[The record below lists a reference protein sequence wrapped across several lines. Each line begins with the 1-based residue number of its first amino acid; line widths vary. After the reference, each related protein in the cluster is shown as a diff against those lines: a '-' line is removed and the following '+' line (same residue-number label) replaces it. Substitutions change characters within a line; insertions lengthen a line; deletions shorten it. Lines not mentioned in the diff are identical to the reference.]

1 MFLKSLDSN
10 SRSRKVFEYPGYDE
24 ILWKIGLLVEG
35 KLEIRFRTFRW
46 TYSLPV
52 GCNFL
57 FEIPRYCLNITNLV
71 FAFFKWHSSICRT
84 YHRWFIWRI
93 RTCSIFRTGRWS
105 GIWRCKIWTW
115 FFFIVLRW
123 WVIINDEILWEVLWS
138 LKNNSF
144 RSVVP
149 LSLLWWLKL
158 SFRGF
163 ILKYMLENHNFCYQ
177 LLPLVWYSFQS
188 LHSSVRFLVWYL
200 YHSAVVVGVMAAIPI
215 RVGSIDLMILAFQA
229 ETGCRLAVLLSF

>member
-1 MFLKSLDSN
+1 MTKFY
-10 SRSRKVFEYPGYDE
+10 E
-24 ILWKIGLLVEG
+24 
-35 KLEIRFRTFRW
+35 RF
-46 TYSLPV
+46 Y
-52 GCNFL
+52 G
-57 FEIPRYCLNITNLV
+57 
-71 FAFFKWHSSICRT
+71 
-84 YHRWFIWRI
+84 
-93 RTCSIFRTGRWS
+93 
-105 GIWRCKIWTW
+105 
-115 FFFIVLRW
+115 
-123 WVIINDEILWEVLWS
+123 

-163 ILKYMLENHNFCYQ
+163 ILKYILKKPNFWYES
-177 LLPLVWYSFQS
+177 LPLVWYSFQS

>member
-10 SRSRKVFEYPGYDE
+10 SRSRKVFEGVHMLDKISSYPGYDE
-24 ILWKIGLLVEG
+24 ILWKIGILVEG
-35 KLEIRFRTFRW
+35 QLEIRFRTFRW

-138 LKNNSF
+138 LKTIPFVLSSHFRFFGGSNF
-144 RSVVP
+144 RSGV
-149 LSLLWWLKL
+149 
-158 SFRGF
+158 SF
-163 ILKYMLENHNFCYQ
+163 
-177 LLPLVWYSFQS
+177 
-188 LHSSVRFLVWYL
+188 
-200 YHSAVVVGVMAAIPI
+200 
-215 RVGSIDLMILAFQA
+215 
-229 ETGCRLAVLLSF
+229 